1 MKTISS
7 WSAIVIIGIVVI
19 LAGIII
25 SYSGLETQLKLTDS
39 VEDVNTEKIYYFK
52 MEASGGKP
60 IHVLYNLSAGNMTVV
75 IISETGFSNLSN
87 PGTYDPEKIHNQ
99 TDNTTNGEINWTPE
113 SNGTYYIVFYNF
125 SEEDTSLNIEG
136 SFYGMDTTRF
146 FVGIIVVVIGILIVI
161 LGIILRKKQ
170 SISEQVER
178 PQEDTVSE
186 SSHESSTEETTELK
200 EPPQS

>member
-25 SYSGLETQLKLTDS
+25 SYSGLETQFKQTK
-39 VEDVNTEKIYYFK
+39 DVNTEYVYSYK
-52 MEASGGKP
+52 MEAPGGKP
-60 IHVLYNLSAGNMTVV
+60 IHVLYNLSVGNMTVL

-113 SNGTYYIVFYNF
+113 SNGTYYVVFYDF
-125 SEEDTSLNIEG
+125 SEEDSSLDIEV

-146 FVGIIVVVIGILIVI
+146 FVGIIVVAIGILIAM

-170 SISEQVER
+170 SISEQVEK

-186 SSHESSTEETTELK
+186 SSHEPSTEETAEPK